1 MNEKHE
7 TSLDQQIGKLRKI
20 LEENPGDLSVL
31 MVYAEANLRK
41 GNRLEAMKAYQDVVR
56 IKPDVP
62 EVRIALAKIYVSM
75 NHYVDAYQE
84 ILNVLKMDEKNLEGH
99 LLLKTLS
106 RKTPIPE
113 EFSSELSNQLEFKAS
128 PRRVRTLQTQSS
140 LEKRKYE
147 RLIKEYD
154 KQLEDNNGDPVTLYN
169 RKKAQERLEFAIQT
183 FQDLEDMVG
192 EPDEGEEQY
201 YRPVPI
207 RVVESVVPRQ
217 ETAEEKPLDALAT
230 EDEISDEGPMLGHEN
245 IEVIEAIAEYLDEKV
260 PDVDGSPEPL
270 HTEEILPVVVDIAE
284 IAEIPEP
291 EESILDQMAQP
302 DSITADQLFAEK
314 FADNQEPVVI
324 EIAEEIPSEETS
336 AVSEVSAVEPES
348 AIPEV
353 SEERKKF
360 YKDIHGK
367 MDFVLSTLSKTRG
380 VTSSFIM
387 DKTGAILHIMSTE
400 NFDRMEMSQ
409 QALKGVEPLL
419 EWRTSK
425 EQTECELLYWVLEF
439 KKGMMVLQPLTP
451 EVFLVVLGKAGAN
464 FGAVRYSI
472 EKNTG
477 KLLSALAKMPA

>member
-1 MNEKHE
+1 
-7 TSLDQQIGKLRKI
+7 
-20 LEENPGDLSVL
+20 
-31 MVYAEANLRK
+31 
-41 GNRLEAMKAYQDVVR
+41 
-56 IKPDVP
+56 
-62 EVRIALAKIYVSM
+62 
-75 NHYVDAYQE
+75 
-84 ILNVLKMDEKNLEGH
+84 
-99 LLLKTLS
+99 
-106 RKTPIPE
+106 
-113 EFSSELSNQLEFKAS
+113 
-128 PRRVRTLQTQSS
+128 
-140 LEKRKYE
+140 
-147 RLIKEYD
+147 
-154 KQLEDNNGDPVTLYN
+154 
-169 RKKAQERLEFAIQT
+169 
-183 FQDLEDMVG
+183 
-192 EPDEGEEQY
+192 
-201 YRPVPI
+201 
-207 RVVESVVPRQ
+207 
-217 ETAEEKPLDALAT
+217 
-230 EDEISDEGPMLGHEN
+230 
-245 IEVIEAIAEYLDEKV
+245 
-260 PDVDGSPEPL
+260 
-270 HTEEILPVVVDIAE
+270 VVDIAE

>member
-62 EVRIALAKIYVSM
+62 EVRIALAKIYISM
-75 NHYVDAYQE
+75 NHDFDAYQE
-84 ILNVLKMDEKNLEGH
+84 ILNVIRMDEKNLEGH

-113 EFSSELSNQLEFKAS
+113 EFAGELSSHLDFKAS
-128 PRRVRTLQTQSS
+128 PRRVRTLQTQAS

-154 KQLEDNNGDPVTLYN
+154 SQMEENNGDPVTLYN
-169 RKKAQERLEFAIQT
+169 RKKAQERLDFAIQT
-183 FQDLEDMVG
+183 FLDLEEMVG
-192 EPDEGEEQY
+192 EPDPGEEQY
-201 YRPVPI
+201 YRPAPV
-207 RVVESVVPRQ
+207 RLEESVSVPSEITD
-217 ETAEEKPLDALAT
+217 ETEIAEEPVGEAILGT
-230 EDEISDEGPMLGHEN
+230 GTISGEEGE
-245 IEVIEAIAEYLDEKV
+245 EVIEAISEYLEEKMPDE
-260 PDVDGSPEPL
+260 PEAVEVMPQP
-270 HTEEILPVVVDIAE
+270 EEILPIVVEIGEEVVAEEPETTVETIPEPVAAEEEINADVQEPVAAE
-284 IAEIPEP
+284 IAETI
-291 EESILDQMAQP
+291 
-302 DSITADQLFAEK
+302 
-314 FADNQEPVVI
+314 
-324 EIAEEIPSEETS
+324 EEIPAEELPVEEVPVVQ
-336 AVSEVSAVEPES
+336 VSED
-348 AIPEV
+348 
-353 SEERKKF
+353 RKKF
-360 YKDIHGK
+360 YKDIQGK
-367 MDFVLSTLSKTRG
+367 MDFVLQTLSKTRG
-380 VTSSFIM
+380 VTASFIM
-387 DKTGAILHIMSTE
+387 DNSGSVLHIISTE
-400 NFDRMEMSQ
+400 NFDQNEMTQ

-419 EWRTSK
+419 KWRTSE

-439 KKGMMVLQPLTP
+439 KKGLMVLQPLTP
-451 EVFLVVLGKAGAN
+451 EVFLVVIGKTGAN